1 MKIQEYLDWR
11 GDIPFSVSPVN
22 PVDEYII
29 VKAGMPDLTGLVP
42 ESGEYVPVGRAA
54 EGYRASGRAMDL
66 GLISSS
72 LVVPSFLRL
81 PETVRFRDLML
92 SGYRE
97 ETNPEDDKQFS
108 ALTVRIPGGG
118 HYVTFRGTDD
128 TLVGWKENF
137 LMTVMDSVPAQRE
150 ALEYLCWA
158 AETYPGELVVAGH
171 SKGGNLAIFAA
182 SRAPEEIQS
191 RISRVICFD
200 CPGFWEDF
208 YREDGY
214 RRIRDRICRIIPQ
227 KALIGNLLYQDGEAQ
242 IVHSSVFT
250 LSSHDG
256 FRWDTGPE
264 GFVPCGELTPSS
276 LAFDKAMKEVL
287 VSLTREERE
296 AAIEDFFGTLT
307 SGGCQTL
314 TDLSGSDIRRIIQI
328 LRTLSG
334 KPEVQKLLLEMAENM
349 TREYLTERGK
359 TLPQLPGRFR
369 RETKEK

>member
-1 MKIQEYLDWR
+1 MGIPEYLDWR
-11 GDIPFSVSPVN
+11 GDIPFAAAAVN
-22 PVDEYII
+22 PVDEYILC
-29 VKAGMPDLTGLVP
+29 KTGMPDLKGLVP
-42 ESGEYVPVGRAA
+42 ENGAYTPIGRAV
-54 EGYRASGRAMDL
+54 EGYRAAGRTMDL

-92 SGYRE
+92 TGYRD
-97 ETNPEDDKQFS
+97 ETIPENNKQFS
-108 ALTVRIPGGG
+108 ALTVRLPGDI

-137 LMTVMDSVPAQRE
+137 LMTVMETVPAQRE
-150 ALEYLCWA
+150 ALRYLCWA

-182 SRAPEEIQS
+182 SRAPEEVQR

-200 CPGFWEDF
+200 SPGFWEDF
-208 YREDGY
+208 YRMEGY

-242 IVHSSVFT
+242 IVRSSVLT

-256 FRWDTGPE
+256 FRWDTNAA
-264 GFVPCGELTPSS
+264 GFAPCSGLTPSA

-296 AAIEDFFGTLT
+296 DAIEEFFGTLA

-314 TDLSGSDIRRIIQI
+314 TDLSGNDLRRIAQM
-328 LRTLSG
+328 LRTLG
-334 KPEVQKLLLEMAENM
+334 GAPGVRKLLAEVAENM
-349 TREYLTERGK
+349 TREYLAERGK
-359 TLPQLPGRFR
+359 ALPVFTGRFR
-369 RETKEK
+369 REKKEK